1 MPNLEGHPPPTNL
14 AFTDHSEKTS
24 YDNDM
29 EKFGNGPDI
38 GIDYAQPQQQRAS
51 PEAER
56 AVVRKLDWRVC
67 FLYCSF

>member
-14 AFTDHSEKTS
+14 AFTDHSEKTL

-38 GIDYAQPQQQRAS
+38 GIEYAQQRAS
-51 PEAER
+51 LEAER

-67 FLYCSF
+67 SLNYFF